1 MVVTI
6 TPKKFIKWDTI
17 KIGREGYFVEYHP
30 ARTDDT
36 IAKLYLVF
44 TSIIPKEEVAQ
55 ILEKEFYEF
64 VTKYPAYTFATA
76 CDEKEDPIKLKDV
89 RPDDQITGFYNEE
102 SRKIEMIWGLMR
114 DEQVPAY
121 IREEE
126 HLKKIYNGLAFK
138 TGEQCAADT
147 ELYIRRILFLK
158 KILKKLVFAELFI
171 LPLIKMIPF
180 ISIPLKLRSF
190 GKAVSKW
197 KKYTG
202 ERKPTQQEIEK
213 EKKEQQIKQL
223 IDHIER
229 NPEGFE
235 RLKAENFERESRE
248 RVQKETKLL
257 QQSPSN
263 LDFVN

>member
-1 MVVTI
+1 MTITI

-17 KIGREGYFVEYHP
+17 KIGREGYFVKYNP

-36 IAKLYLVF
+36 IANLQLFF

-64 VTKYPAYTFATA
+64 ATKYAAYTFATA
-76 CDEKEDPIKLKDV
+76 WDEKEDAINLTDV
-89 RPDDQITGFYNEE
+89 RPANQITGFYNET
-102 SRKIEMIWGLMR
+102 SKKIEMVWGLMR

-121 IREEE
+121 IRDEE
-126 HLKKIYNGLAFK
+126 HLKKIYNGLVFK

-171 LPLIKMIPF
+171 LPLIKMISF
-180 ISIPLKLRSF
+180 ISIYLKIRSF

-213 EKKEQQIKQL
+213 EKKEQQMKNW

-229 NPEGFE
+229 NPDGFE
-235 RLKAENFERESRE
+235 RLQAENFERESRE
-248 RVQKETKLL
+248 RVQKEAKLL
-257 QQSPSN
+257 QQSPSD